1 MELQDKAFKNFKRNV
16 NIQENI
22 IAGPRVL
29 LVNLDQLKKKIISD
43 QLAKITP
50 IFIWEGNKSSIYN
63 YPQSHFTS
71 EMTKRHLW
79 RVFKILMLLGML
91 NHSVKNI
98 ILRFI
103 AFWMITVCKEF
114 EVIYWFLQKILRIF
128 QSYSTFYNGA
138 FSEIT

>member
-16 NIQENI
+16 SIQENI

-103 AFWMITVCKEF
+103 AFLNDNCVQRVWGHLLIPSKDIKNLPVLF
-114 EVIYWFLQKILRIF
+114 DLL
-128 QSYSTFYNGA
+128 
-138 FSEIT
+138 

>member
-1 MELQDKAFKNFKRNV
+1 MKLQGKAFKNFKRNV

-29 LVNLDQLKKKIISD
+29 LVNFDQLKKKITSD

-50 IFIWEGNKSSIYN
+50 IFIWEGNKSFIYK

-79 RVFKILMLLGML
+79 RVLKILMLLGML
-91 NHSVKNI
+91 NHSIK
-98 ILRFI
+98 ILFSDLSH
-103 AFWMITVCKEF
+103 FWIITVCKEF

>member
-1 MELQDKAFKNFKRNV
+1 MKLQDKAFKNFKRNV

-79 RVFKILMLLGML
+79 RVLKILMLLGML

-98 ILRFI
+98 TFRFI
-103 AFWMITVCKEF
+103 AFLNNNCVRRVWGHLLIPSKDIKNLPVLF
-114 EVIYWFLQKILRIF
+114 DLL
-128 QSYSTFYNGA
+128 
-138 FSEIT
+138 

>member
-1 MELQDKAFKNFKRNV
+1 MKLQGKAFKNFKRNV

-103 AFWMITVCKEF
+103 AFLNDNCVQRVWGHLLIPSKDIKNLPVLF
-114 EVIYWFLQKILRIF
+114 DLL
-128 QSYSTFYNGA
+128 
-138 FSEIT
+138 

>member
-1 MELQDKAFKNFKRNV
+1 MKLQDKAFKNFKRNV

-98 ILRFI
+98 IPRFI
-103 AFWMITVCKEF
+103 AFLNNNCVQRVWGHLLIPSKDIKNLPVLF
-114 EVIYWFLQKILRIF
+114 DLL
-128 QSYSTFYNGA
+128 
-138 FSEIT
+138 

>member
-103 AFWMITVCKEF
+103 AFLNDNCVQRVWGHLLIPSKDIKNLPVLF
-114 EVIYWFLQKILRIF
+114 DLL
-128 QSYSTFYNGA
+128 
-138 FSEIT
+138 